1 MIFLAI
7 YIFTFILNWY
17 KIESLVVEKFENNK
31 NQNKVNK
38 KRRKPFDYLIK
49 SFYYTIIVYSIF
61 LLSTK
66 NEKLFL
72 IIFLFGA
79 VLIVFMTIFTKALN
93 PDLYNIIGQNL
104 FITNSKLN
112 LLIKENAEDEEDV
125 QTIKQMAIIQK
136 YNGYYTNNI
145 IIVFVYWCL

>member
-1 MIFLAI
+1 M
-7 YIFTFILNWY
+7 YIVY
-17 KIESLVVEKFENNK
+17 
-31 NQNKVNK
+31 
-38 KRRKPFDYLIK
+38 
-49 SFYYTIIVYSIF
+49 FYYQQ
-61 LLSTK
+61 K

-125 QTIKQMAIIQK
+125 QTIKQMAIIQNIMAIIPIILLLCLFTGAYK
-136 YNGYYTNNI
+136 YYLRQWEDHKHHWSWYIFWMGTSK
-145 IIVFVYWCL
+145 CRDLE

>member
-1 MIFLAI
+1 MSGECAELMNCGLQRFINKNIWVKHVMIFLAI

-17 KIESLVVEKFENNK
+17 TIESLVVEKFENNK

-66 NEKLFL
+66 K
-72 IIFLFGA
+72 
-79 VLIVFMTIFTKALN
+79 
-93 PDLYNIIGQNL
+93 
-104 FITNSKLN
+104 
-112 LLIKENAEDEEDV
+112 
-125 QTIKQMAIIQK
+125 
-136 YNGYYTNNI
+136 
-145 IIVFVYWCL
+145 